1 MRSSASP
8 CSRMIRTKFRMLSGL
23 SGLKTIRVKIRSVE
37 QVLDD
42 AIDTMRA
49 LQARKRVAKRRG
61 EYFESLEAVR
71 AALTEKRL
79 ALVRVVREQKPAS
92 VAELARLARR
102 DFKSVYRDVE
112 ALRDLGLITMG
123 TTRRGISSRPR
134 SDATEI
140 VLRIAV

>member
-1 MRSSASP
+1 MTPEKARRKEAE
-8 CSRMIRTKFRMLSGL
+8 MA
-23 SGLKTIRVKIRSVE
+23 LKTIRVRIKSVE
-37 QVLDD
+37 QALGD

-49 LQARKRVAKRRG
+49 IQSRQKVEKQRG

-79 ALVRVVREQKPAS
+79 ALVRLVREKKPGS

-112 ALRDLGLITMG
+112 ALRDLGLITIG
-123 TTRRGISSRPR
+123 PSRRGVSSPLRTN
-134 SDATEI
+134 ATEI

>member
-1 MRSSASP
+1 MA
-8 CSRMIRTKFRMLSGL
+8 
-23 SGLKTIRVKIRSVE
+23 LKTIRVKIKSIERA
-37 QVLDD
+37 LDD
-42 AIDTMRA
+42 AIGTMRA
-49 LQARKRVAKRRG
+49 IQSGKKVAKRRG

-79 ALVRVVREQKPAS
+79 ALVRLVRDRKPAS
-92 VAELARLARR
+92 VAELARLAGR

-112 ALRDLGLITMG
+112 ALRYLGLIRAG
-123 TTRRGISSRPR
+123 STRRGVSSALR

>member
-1 MRSSASP
+1 MMRS
-8 CSRMIRTKFRMLSGL
+8 
-23 SGLKTIRVKIRSVE
+23 
-37 QVLDD
+37 D
-42 AIDTMRA
+42 AMRA
-49 LQARKRVAKRRG
+49 IQSKKRVAKQRG
-61 EYFESLEAVR
+61 EYCESLEAVR

-79 ALVRVVREQKPAS
+79 ALVRLVRERKPAS

-112 ALRDLGLITMG
+112 ALRDLGLITIG
-123 TTRRGISSRPR
+123 ATRRGVSSPLR

>member
-1 MRSSASP
+1 MTMA
-8 CSRMIRTKFRMLSGL
+8 
-23 SGLKTIRVKIRSVE
+23 LKTIRVRIRSAE
-37 QVLDD
+37 QALDD

-49 LQARKRVAKRRG
+49 IQARKRVAKRRG

-71 AALTEKRL
+71 AALTDKRL
-79 ALVRVVREQKPAS
+79 ALIRLVRERKPGS

-112 ALRDLGLITMG
+112 ALRDLGLITLG
-123 TTRRGISSRPR
+123 VTRRGVSSPLR

>member
-1 MRSSASP
+1 MR
-8 CSRMIRTKFRMLSGL
+8 
-23 SGLKTIRVKIRSVE
+23 TI
-37 QVLDD
+37 
-42 AIDTMRA
+42 
-49 LQARKRVAKRRG
+49 QARKRVTKRRG

-71 AALTEKRL
+71 AALTDKRL
-79 ALVRVVREQKPAS
+79 ALIRLVRERKPGS

-112 ALRDLGLITMG
+112 ALRDLGLITLG
-123 TTRRGISSRPR
+123 VTRRGVSSPLR

>member
-1 MRSSASP
+1 MAR
-8 CSRMIRTKFRMLSGL
+8 
-23 SGLKTIRVKIRSVE
+23 KTIRVNLRSVE
-37 QVLDD
+37 QALDD
-42 AIDTMRA
+42 AIGAMRA
-49 LQARKRVAKRRG
+49 IKGRKRVAKRHA
-61 EYFESLEAVR
+61 EYFESLGAVR

-79 ALVRVVREQKPAS
+79 ALVRIVRQQKPGS

-112 ALRDLGLITMG
+112 ALRDLGLVTMA
-123 TTRRGISSRPR
+123 TTRRGISSRLR

>member
-1 MRSSASP
+1 MA
-8 CSRMIRTKFRMLSGL
+8 
-23 SGLKTIRVKIRSVE
+23 LKTIRVKIRSVE

-49 LQARKRVAKRRG
+49 LQVRKRVVKRRG

-79 ALVRVVREQKPAS
+79 ALVRMVRERKPAS

-123 TTRRGISSRPR
+123 TTRRGISSRLR

>member
-1 MRSSASP
+1 MA
-8 CSRMIRTKFRMLSGL
+8 
-23 SGLKTIRVKIRSVE
+23 LKTIRVRIKSIE
-37 QVLDD
+37 QALDD
-42 AIDTMRA
+42 AIGTMRA
-49 LQARKRVAKRRG
+49 IQSKKRVAKRQG

-79 ALVRVVREQKPAS
+79 ALVRLVRERKPAS
-92 VAELARLARR
+92 VAELARLVGR

-112 ALRDLGLITMG
+112 ALRDLGLITVG
-123 TTRRGISSRPR
+123 ATRRGRPSAPR